1 MLRYLRRKKNIG
13 DVPDLVGQQL
23 RIRSTYYD
31 IFPHSGILLFCG
43 SQGTGKSVSAVH
55 YVRNLIEDFP
65 RVRIVTNMDVCFMGY
80 PNEVIR
86 YTEPNDLGRYG
97 SNGDDGVVFLL
108 DEIHLIWNSLES
120 KSVTPADMIEFAQS
134 RKQRRLI
141 VGTAQ
146 RVTRIAKPIQEQLKY
161 VVDCHNLFG
170 WLQMNTL
177 IDMEQCIESVDG
189 TIEINNGRL
198 TWYAHDYYLRNTA
211 FDTYQKMS
219 RIGGKS
225 LRKG

>member
-1 MLRYLRRKKNIG
+1 
-13 DVPDLVGQQL
+13 
-23 RIRSTYYD
+23 
-31 IFPHSGILLFCG
+31 
-43 SQGTGKSVSAVH
+43 
-55 YVRNLIEDFP
+55 
-65 RVRIVTNMDVCFMGY
+65 MGY

-146 RVTRIAKPIQEQLKY
+146 RVTRIAKPIREQLKY

-225 LRKG
+225 WRKG

>member
-1 MLRYLRRKKNIG
+1 MLRYLRRKKNLG
-13 DVPDLVGQQL
+13 DIPANIEQQL

-65 RVRIVTNMDVCFMGY
+65 RLRIVTNMDVCFMGY
-80 PNEVIR
+80 PNEVVR
-86 YTEPNDLGRYG
+86 YTDSDDLVKYG
-97 SNGDDGVVFLL
+97 SNGDDGVLFLL

-146 RVTRIAKPIQEQLKY
+146 RVTRIAKPVREQLKY
-161 VVDCHNLFG
+161 VVDCHNFFG
-170 WLQMNTL
+170 FLQLNTL
-177 IDMEQCIESVDG
+177 IDMEECIESVDG

-198 TWYAHDYYLRNTA
+198 VWYVHDYLLRNTA
-211 FDTYQKMS
+211 FDTYQKMK
-219 RIGGKS
+219 RIGGKQW
-225 LRKG
+225 RKG

>member
-80 PNEVIR
+80 PNEVVR
-86 YTEPNDLGRYG
+86 YTEPDDLGRYG

-108 DEIHLIWNSLES
+108 DEIHLIWNSLER
-120 KSVTPADMIEFAQS
+120 IE
-134 RKQRRLI
+134 
-141 VGTAQ
+141 
-146 RVTRIAKPIQEQLKY
+146 KPIREQLKY

-225 LRKG
+225 WRKG